1 MRAAFFRQPENRYN
15 SAYFVAVRMPNK
27 ESEMRANLV
36 PYASSPQWRK
46 PDFPKDLFE
55 PHGYPEQTWV
65 HYEVLA
71 GSLKLLELDDKGTV
85 AEEYALTPE
94 SEPFTARPDA
104 AYRLAQASDDACLRL
119 HYLCEPAHFFQIRHG
134 MTPAHSEVVA
144 AVEKFGI
151 APCKT
156 LDMGAGQGRNALYL
170 ALKGFDVTAVDIN
183 AGALANAAQVAAQ
196 ENLPVATELY
206 DLNLAALHDDY
217 GFIVSTVTMMF
228 LERDRIPAVIADM
241 QAHTVAGG
249 CNLIV
254 CAMDT
259 PDCPC
264 PRNFA
269 FTFGEGELA
278 RYYAGWELL
287 DYREEI
293 GSMHARDANGNPV
306 QFKFAHLLAR
316 KP

>member
-1 MRAAFFRQPENRYN
+1 
-15 SAYFVAVRMPNK
+15 
-27 ESEMRANLV
+27 
-36 PYASSPQWRK
+36 
-46 PDFPKDLFE
+46 
-55 PHGYPEQTWV
+55 
-65 HYEVLA
+65 
-71 GSLKLLELDDKGTV
+71 
-85 AEEYALTPE
+85 
-94 SEPFTARPDA
+94 
-104 AYRLAQASDDACLRL
+104 
-119 HYLCEPAHFFQIRHG
+119 